1 MWISVS
7 DLMKCGSLKKKIN
20 MVMLGIIQM
29 FGSSLKKYYEWA
41 QKQKLWVWQDCSMYN
56 EQKWSEE

>member
-7 DLMKCGSLKKKIN
+7 DLMKCGSLKKNIN

-29 FGSSLKKYYEWA
+29 FGSSLKKCYEWA